1 MKKNPFLLP
10 QHNLNQ
16 ACEELDHITK
26 MLLRRDI
33 MLTEANIK
41 LEEKNRELESARQE
55 FLRTSQYLTNLL
67 AHSPDA
73 IWVLDNE
80 GRVTSFNR
88 TAEELTGYR
97 SGEVMGRPIDFIFQ
111 DAQRYRDLIKTLSV
125 QGSYRN
131 LRTRIHR
138 RDEELSELL
147 ISVSLLREE
156 GEKGR
161 PIGSITMSKS
171 ITREIRLE
179 KALCEANERLEEKVQ
194 QRTSD
199 LEVLS
204 QTLMIR
210 NQVSTVASQSLELD
224 TLLNNILRLV
234 LELTAY
240 NMGAISTFEA
250 RDMISVRAHANIPEK
265 LLERMQRL
273 EKGDRIIGKATDDET
288 LQVAQINF
296 TEINK
301 TGECLVV
308 AVPLRAKGKIQGV
321 MSLFSSLEHEIL
333 EEEREMLLAIGVQA
347 GWAIENAWLYKQVR
361 EDVVKLR
368 EVDRVKTDFIATIS
382 HELRTPLTSIIGF
395 LRYAEI
401 ALKKHDQNKLSRY
414 IKVAMENG
422 QKLAHMIED
431 LLAMQKLESNTLRL
445 CIEPVVLSE
454 LLEEITEDLGP
465 LLQAKEQQLI
475 LELSEGLPPLPADR
489 EQLERVLT
497 NLINN
502 AVKFS
507 EAAGTISIAVQ
518 YEAGPEQFVITV
530 ADTGIGMSQ
539 EIQDMIFERFYQAES
554 MLTRRISGVGLGLTI
569 AKQIVEMHGGSMRVE
584 SEKDKG
590 STFTI
595 ILPAG
600 SSADRPADG
609 GGRHES

>member
-1 MKKNPFLLP
+1 MKKNPFLS
-10 QHNLNQ
+10 QQRNLNL
-16 ACEELDHITK
+16 AYEELDHITK
-26 MLLRRDI
+26 LLLRRDI

-41 LEEKNRELESARQE
+41 LEKKNRELESARQE
-55 FLRTSQYLTNLL
+55 FLRTSEYLTNLL

-80 GRVTSFNR
+80 GRVTVFNR
-88 TAEELTGYR
+88 TAEEITGYR
-97 SGEVMGRPIDFIFQ
+97 SEEIMGRTIDFIFFE
-111 DAQRYRDLIKTLSV
+111 AQRYRDLIKLLPV

-131 LRTRIHR
+131 LRTRIR
-138 RDEELSELL
+138 RNNGDLSELL
-147 ISVSLLREE
+147 ISISLLREE

-179 KALCEANERLEEKVQ
+179 KALCEANEKLEEKVR

-234 LELTAY
+234 LELTGF

-250 RDMISVRAHANIPEK
+250 RDMISVRVHVNIPEK

-273 EKGDRIIGKATDDET
+273 EKGDSIIGRATDDQT
-288 LQVAQINF
+288 LQVARINF
-296 TEINK
+296 AEINEP
-301 TGECLVV
+301 GEYLVV
-308 AVPLRAKGKIQGV
+308 AVPLQAKGKIQGV
-321 MSLFSSLEHEIL
+321 MSLFSTLNHEVL
-333 EEEREMLLAIGVQA
+333 GEEREMLLAIGVQA

-401 ALKKHDQNKLSRY
+401 GIKKHDHTKLSRY
-414 IKVAMENG
+414 IQVALENG

-445 CIEPVVLSE
+445 NIEPVVLSE

-465 LLQAKEQQLI
+465 LLQAKGQELI
-475 LELSEGLPPLPADR
+475 LEMPEVLPPLAADR

-507 EAAGTISIAVQ
+507 EGAGTITIAVH
-518 YEAGPEQFVITV
+518 YEAGPAEFVITV
-530 ADTGIGMSQ
+530 KDTGIGMSQ
-539 EIQDMIFERFYQAES
+539 EVQDMIFERFYQAES

-590 STFTI
+590 SCFTI
-595 ILPAG
+595 ILPAV
-600 SSADRPADG
+600 SSASQTTNG
-609 GGRHES
+609 GDQHGL